1 MTGQLIMNRNVIR
14 LFFLYDTL
22 LKGMGPDF
30 LIIFEPE
37 QINARVLP
45 FCRPGVSPTAA
56 AKS

>member
-1 MTGQLIMNRNVIR
+1 MTRQLIMNRNVIR
-14 LFFLYDTL
+14 LVFLHDTL

-30 LIIFEPE
+30 LIIFVPE

-45 FCRPGVSPTAA
+45 FCCPLVSPTAT